1 MDNLHYSRSIDVH
14 RISEYPEVQKEISY
28 LLSLLKEAGLIKNS
42 PRKRILKLLKVVI
55 LDLYIASLN
64 DPVRYISYSRAKGA
78 YRKDQRLGKL
88 FLGYGPMIT
97 VVDGLK
103 SLGYLEDHRGFYDRD
118 RRTGFESR
126 MRSTSKLIDLI
137 DNYAVVP
144 SMISREEENVLL
156 LRDKEGTEIPYPET
170 KASTEMRDKL
180 TSYNAFLERHEI
192 ALSLSVEEVR
202 ELLLSRRSSPIDYT
216 RKRLCRIF
224 SQDFKS
230 GGRFY
235 KGWWQEMPS
244 ELRPYITIDG
254 EAASELDYGGQHLLL
269 SYALKDHEY
278 RWLRGPDDPYAIKSV
293 QNADRALMKQ
303 VFLTC
308 VNAESKEKAVLSI
321 RSEINKNYKNLTST
335 DEVIH
340 SLIDATIDNHPE
352 LSDSFFTGAW
362 DELQYQDSLI
372 ADYVLSHMQAR
383 GQVALPVHDSFIVQD
398 KYMAHLYS
406 TMKEA
411 YRMLGIDSIPKVEI
425 KKGANTTYDKPYF
438 KELWR
443 LMDEEREMNKKELEA
458 VKKLEDF
465 V

>member
-1 MDNLHYSRSIDVH
+1 M
-14 RISEYPEVQKEISY
+14 
-28 LLSLLKEAGLIKNS
+28 
-42 PRKRILKLLKVVI
+42 
-55 LDLYIASLN
+55 
-64 DPVRYISYSRAKGA
+64 
-78 YRKDQRLGKL
+78 
-88 FLGYGPMIT
+88 
-97 VVDGLK
+97 
-103 SLGYLEDHRGFYDRD
+103 GYLEDHRGFYDRD

-126 MRSTSKLIDLI
+126 MRASSKLIDLI
-137 DNYAVVP
+137 NNYAVVP

-156 LRDKEGTEIPYPET
+156 LRDKDGNDIPYPET
-170 KASTEMRDKL
+170 EASTKMRDQL
-180 TSYNAFLERHEI
+180 NSYNAFLENHEI
-192 ALSLSVEEVR
+192 ALSLPVEEVR
-202 ELLLSRRSSPIDYT
+202 ELLISRQSPPIDYT

-269 SYALKDHEY
+269 LYALKDHEY
-278 RWLRGPDDPYAIKSV
+278 RWLRGPDDPYVIKTV
-293 QNADRALMKQ
+293 KDADRDLMKQ

-321 RSEINKNYKNLTST
+321 RSEINKNYKSLKST
-335 DEVIH
+335 NEVIN
-340 SLIDATIDNHPE
+340 SLIDATVNNHPE

-362 DELQYQDSLI
+362 AELQYQDSLI
-372 ADYVLSHMQAR
+372 ADYVLGHMQAR

-398 KYMAHLYS
+398 QHLAQLFA

-425 KKGANTTYDKPYF
+425 KEGANTTYDKPYF
-438 KELWR
+438 MELWR
-443 LMDEEREMNKKELEA
+443 LMDEDREMNEKELEGIR
-458 VKKLEDF
+458 KLEKLL
-465 V
+465 